1 MSKCQILYYN
11 KLFCKTFNI
20 FYLVLNMYRVDFLIL
35 LHLLHRM
42 AISST
47 QKTNITCTKP
57 EVVDYNFVWNTMS
70 RMPALDQQR
79 CFNSFLQYKHQEE
92 HQLARGEDFI
102 KTIEKYNYIKLIGEL
117 KGRGLHFG
125 AKDPKA
131 KATYDEVVRHLNEQ
145 FRTPFDIIETNHQL
159 IINEVEQRTVYPS
172 DFRDEQGA
180 RKGGFANLDMFF
192 ISTYDDDDDE
202 SHPFGWDLRP
212 QKPSGR
218 FSNLE
223 MSVKKNDSIEYEESM
238 DAVSS
243 IMFALNLIISNTR
256 DVVSPFSMDSTNRK
270 ISSQVVKALS
280 ASINKYSSELSES
293 YLRGARDCRKCGS
306 ALFTPRFQM
315 K

>member
-20 FYLVLNMYRVDFLIL
+20 FYLVLNVYRVDFLIL

-47 QKTNITCTKP
+47 QKTNNTCTKP
-57 EVVDYNFVWNTMS
+57 DVMDYNFVWNTMS

-79 CFNSFLQYKHQEE
+79 CFNSFLQYKHQDE
-92 HQLARGEDFI
+92 HKLARGEDFI
-102 KTIEKYNYIKLIGEL
+102 KTIEKYNFIKLIGQLNNKYGLLFSNLAKEQDARL
-117 KGRGLHFG
+117 KY
-125 AKDPKA
+125 KDVIA
-131 KATYDEVVRHLNEQ
+131 QLNRE
-145 FRTPFDIIETNHQL
+145 FSIPFDIIDTNTKL
-159 IINEVEQRTVYPS
+159 LKDEVEQRSVYPS
-172 DFRDEQGA
+172 DFRDEHKAGKGA
-180 RKGGFANLDMFF
+180 FANLDMFF
-192 ISTYDDDDDE
+192 ISSPYDDDEE
-202 SHPFGWDLRP
+202 SHPIGWDLRP

-256 DVVSPFSMDSTNRK
+256 DVVTPFSMNSANRK

-306 ALFTPRFQM
+306 ALFTPRF
-315 K
+315 